1 MIMKDIIYKKKLGKE
16 LSDEEIRYIIE
27 GYTKGDIPDFQMSA
41 LAMAICFQGMSPR
54 ETVTL
59 TDAMMRSG
67 DTLDMSCF
75 GGLTADK
82 HSTGGVGD
90 KTSLIVAPLA
100 ASLGVKVAKMSGRG
114 LGHTGG
120 TVDKLESI
128 EGFRTTLSPDAFQ
141 KQVKEVGVAVIGQSL
156 TLAPADK
163 KLYSLR
169 DITATV
175 DSIPLI
181 ASSIMSKK
189 LAAGADSIVLDVKCG
204 SGAFMKD
211 IAGARALARSM
222 VDIGRGLG
230 RKMCALITN
239 MDEPLGY
246 AVGNS
251 LEVIEAV
258 GVLKG
263 KSRGSL
269 RELCVSLAS
278 HMASMALDIDISEA
292 QKRAEDSIDSGAAF
306 AKMKEW
312 VTSQGGNAVWL
323 EDISLFPKAAVTC
336 EVRSKID
343 GYVSRIDAEMIGRA
357 ACTLGAGRTSKDGEI
372 DHSAGIILNVG
383 VGGRVAKGDILATL
397 YTNSPEKILSAT
409 DAVLSSFS
417 VEDVPQAPQK
427 LIYEVVS

>member
-1 MIMKDIIYKKKLGKE
+1 MKDIIYKKKLGKE
-16 LSDEEIRYIIE
+16 LSDEEIRYVIE

-41 LAMAICFQGMSPR
+41 LAMAICFQGMSPG

-67 DTLDMSCF
+67 DTLDMSFF

-128 EGFRTTLSPDAFQ
+128 EGFRTTLSPDEFQ
-141 KQVKEVGVAVIGQSL
+141 KQVENVGVAVIGQSL

-175 DSIPLI
+175 ESIPLI

-211 IAGARALARSM
+211 IESARALARSM

-258 GVLKG
+258 SVLKG
-263 KSRGSL
+263 ESHGNL
-269 RELCVSLAS
+269 RALCVALAS

-292 QKRAEDSIDSGAAF
+292 QKRAEDAIDSGAAF

-312 VTSQGGNAVWL
+312 VSVQGGNAKWL
-323 EDISLFPKAAVTC
+323 EDTSLFPKASALY
-336 EVRSKID
+336 EVRSERD
-343 GYVSRIDAEMIGRA
+343 GYVSRVDAETIGRA
-357 ACTLGAGRTSKDGEI
+357 ACTLGAGRTTKDGEI
-372 DHSAGIILNVG
+372 DHAAGIILNVS
-383 VGGRVAKGDILATL
+383 VGGKVKKGDILATL
-397 YTNSPEKILSAT
+397 HANSPEKIPSAT
-409 DAVLSSFS
+409 DAVLSAFS
-417 VEDVPQAPQK
+417 VEDAPPTPQE